1 MPTTMPLQKSRPC
14 WAQCTRSF
22 RSATGSSGNWASSA
36 RVAPANRAMSAFIG
50 FLRELLSTPS
60 SLGGNCF
67 PVQIEGAV
75 GMPSDRSALA
85 RAAALLGPLEG
96 RIMRAVW
103 SGAVGKTFVV
113 RDIQQLMP
121 ELAYTTVMTTL
132 ARLAQKGLLTAKSV
146 PKQKA
151 HRYEAVGNP
160 AEFLAHASR
169 QDVGEIVRR
178 YGDAALAAFA
188 EELDRLSIERRRRL
202 EEFVK

>member
-1 MPTTMPLQKSRPC
+1 
-14 WAQCTRSF
+14 
-22 RSATGSSGNWASSA
+22 
-36 RVAPANRAMSAFIG
+36 
-50 FLRELLSTPS
+50 
-60 SLGGNCF
+60 
-67 PVQIEGAV
+67 
-75 GMPSDRSALA
+75 MPSDRSALA

-160 AEFLAHASR
+160 AEFLARASR

>member
-1 MPTTMPLQKSRPC
+1 
-14 WAQCTRSF
+14 
-22 RSATGSSGNWASSA
+22 
-36 RVAPANRAMSAFIG
+36 
-50 FLRELLSTPS
+50 
-60 SLGGNCF
+60 
-67 PVQIEGAV
+67 
-75 GMPSDRSALA
+75 MPSDRSALT

-151 HRYEAVGNP
+151 HREQAVGKLTDVQSP
-160 AEFLAHASR
+160 ASR
-169 QDVGEIVRR
+169 HDLNEI
-178 YGDAALAAFA
+178 A
-188 EELDRLSIERRRRL
+188 
-202 EEFVK
+202 

>member
-1 MPTTMPLQKSRPC
+1 
-14 WAQCTRSF
+14 
-22 RSATGSSGNWASSA
+22 
-36 RVAPANRAMSAFIG
+36 
-50 FLRELLSTPS
+50 
-60 SLGGNCF
+60 
-67 PVQIEGAV
+67 
-75 GMPSDRSALA
+75 MPSDRSVLT

-103 SGAVGKTFVV
+103 SGAAEKTFVV
-113 RDIQQLMP
+113 RDIQRLMP

-151 HRYEAVGNP
+151 HQYEAAGNP
-160 AEFLAHASR
+160 ADFLARASR

-188 EELDRLSIERRRRL
+188 EELDRLSGERRRRL
-202 EEFVK
+202 EEFVR